1 MKKSISIIAL
11 SWAILF
17 AQPGMKNQA
26 VRAIRLENLKQNYLG
41 ETIRFLGAGS
51 ISVQGILLDVTENS
65 FIISEHGTPVPH
77 SHANVGVIFIDPN
90 FNDILMVFGLGILGG
105 AAGYLG
111 IIIGH
116 PNPDANMKGV
126 ISSLGAGLAGLV
138 GFRAF
143 YKPIKIDISGKTRE

>member
-1 MKKSISIIAL
+1 
-11 SWAILF
+11 
-17 AQPGMKNQA
+17 
-26 VRAIRLENLKQNYLG
+26 
-41 ETIRFLGAGS
+41 
-51 ISVQGILLDVTENS
+51 
-65 FIISEHGTPVPH
+65 
-77 SHANVGVIFIDPN
+77 
-90 FNDILMVFGLGILGG
+90 MVFGLGILGG